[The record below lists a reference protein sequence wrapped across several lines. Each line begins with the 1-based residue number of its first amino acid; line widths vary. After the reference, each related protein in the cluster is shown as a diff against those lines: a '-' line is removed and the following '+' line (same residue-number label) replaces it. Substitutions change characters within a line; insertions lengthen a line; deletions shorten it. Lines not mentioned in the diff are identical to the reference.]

1 MKESDSLEEPA
12 REPQAE
18 PVSTISL
25 DELKEAIAVKGRER
39 GFVTSEDL
47 LEGLP
52 VEDLA
57 PEQVEDFLTQD
68 ITARESTQWFY
79 RHDRAWLEEVLV
91 EEDFMLM
98 EWRKLASRHARG
110 VQRPSNMD

>member
-57 PEQVEDFLTQD
+57 PEQVEDFLTQ
-68 ITARESTQWFY
+68 
-79 RHDRAWLEEVLV
+79 V
-91 EEDFMLM
+91 EEHLRTEGIDIIEVPGEELDGETETTSFRLPGTT
-98 EWRKLASRHARG
+98 S
-110 VQRPSNMD
+110 S